1 MLFGSGWSYAVIPLV
16 LGRFAAEQG
25 QTARRT
31 RAAVAALVA
40 CVLLS
45 SAAIA
50 VIGNDSRAVALVD
63 EVDGLELNAYLTPND
78 VEEFKKV
85 IAVNGAGSE
94 ISRLVHHEFILC

>member
-1 MLFGSGWSYAVIPLV
+1 MQA
-16 LGRFAAEQG
+16 

-45 SAAIA
+45 SAAVA
-50 VIGNDSRAVALVD
+50 VIGHGNGAVELVD

-85 IAVNGAGSE
+85 SLARCSRVPVGSVLP
-94 ISRLVHHEFILC
+94 SSAMRRVQKVRSAHMLCETLALF